1 MYKRRKNRGQSLVE
15 YLVLI
20 AVVVL
25 GAIAG
30 LSYFKNQVSDGY
42 NTAGDKIKTSVVTID
57 PSF

>member
-42 NTAGDKIKTSVVTID
+42 NSAGDSVKSEITGTI
-57 PSF
+57 FN